1 VRIVPDRD
9 AVHASAVAADI
20 LQSPADRGLLVRRVV
35 DDAAMVGEP
44 SDQCTERSK
53 FPKFTPMGYAPK
65 SAFNEALA
73 AAGYATNEAD
83 ALPTVP
89 ANDELSDA
97 FPF

>member
-1 VRIVPDRD
+1 MYRAI
-9 AVHASAVAADI
+9 
-20 LQSPADRGLLVRRVV
+20 
-35 DDAAMVGEP
+35 
-44 SDQCTERSK
+44 K

-83 ALPTVP
+83 ALPTMP

>member
-1 VRIVPDRD
+1 MYR
-9 AVHASAVAADI
+9 A
-20 LQSPADRGLLVRRVV
+20 
-35 DDAAMVGEP
+35 
-44 SDQCTERSK
+44 K

-65 SAFNEALA
+65 SGLNEALA

-83 ALPTVP
+83 ALSTVP

>member
-1 VRIVPDRD
+1 
-9 AVHASAVAADI
+9 
-20 LQSPADRGLLVRRVV
+20 
-35 DDAAMVGEP
+35 MVGEP

-65 SAFNEALA
+65 SGLNEALA

-83 ALPTVP
+83 ALSTVP